1 VNDEEGW
8 TRTLLIFF
16 FFAFVEVSLCPENFT
31 RIGDNCYFF
40 GTDRGLNWKSANS
53 ACKSLGAHL
62 AEFDT
67 KAKYN
72 EVVAIIQKSASQRGK
87 DFWLGGLNP
96 GLLWIWSNAGKPVNP
111 NFDLASLT
119 NATQNS
125 TKIVN
130 NPTKKPV
137 KQDNSTDSDGP
148 QLEIK
153 GSGRCLRLTWLAKAQ
168 KYVYFGQECSIRHNY
183 LCELVDNTID
193 NEIKRIA
200 KELKFG

>member
-1 VNDEEGW
+1 LEDDQNINP
-8 TRTLLIFF
+8 IFSF
-16 FFAFVEVSLCPENFT
+16 LEVSLCPENFT

-40 GTDRGLNWKSANS
+40 GTDRNLNWKSANS

-72 EVVAIIQKSASQRGK
+72 EVVSVIQKSASQRGK

-111 NFDLASLT
+111 NFNVTSLAYGGS
-119 NATQNS
+119 AQNS

-130 NPTKKPV
+130 NPTKKPT
-137 KQDNSTDSDGP
+137 KEDTTDKDDGP

-153 GSGRCLRLTWLAKAQ
+153 GSGRCLRLSWNAKTQ

-183 LCELVDNTID
+183 LCELVDKTID

-200 KELKFG
+200 KELKIG